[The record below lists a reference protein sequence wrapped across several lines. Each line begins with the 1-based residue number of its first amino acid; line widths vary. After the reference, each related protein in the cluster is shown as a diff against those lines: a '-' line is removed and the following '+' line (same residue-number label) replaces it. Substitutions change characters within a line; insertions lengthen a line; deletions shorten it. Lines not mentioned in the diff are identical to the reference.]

1 MLNFVETMADLDRL
15 IQKMAACGNY
25 AQLAKFAKLADQ
37 LRTAQLRLEVA
48 IFTANEAVEMH
59 DTLQATFAEADA
71 EEAAAASH

>member
-15 IQKMAACGNY
+15 IQKMVACGNY

-48 IFTANEAVEMH
+48 IFSAKEAVEGH
-59 DTLQATFAEADA
+59 DVLQASLAEADA
-71 EEAAAASH
+71 EEAASH

>member
-1 MLNFVETMADLDRL
+1 MLNFVETMADLDRV
-15 IQKMAACGNY
+15 IQKAAECGNY
-25 AQLAKFAKLADQ
+25 SQLAKFAKLADQ

-59 DTLQATFAEADA
+59 DVLQANLAEADA